1 MHPADLT
8 NSGLLLLR
16 VLVGGL
22 LVAHG
27 GLKFLQP
34 GGLQFESDLLVKDG
48 VRGGKPAA
56 AFSGLTQVGAGT
68 LLIAGLLAPLAGAG
82 AIGAMVVAVFAK
94 ARNGFWVPDDG
105 VEFPLMFVV
114 LSVVVTLTG
123 PGRWSVDH
131 VAHIF
136 PTTWE
141 TLVAV
146 GLGLVAG
153 SATFGALKAPNH
165 VTPPSVGG
173 PQFATAM
180 TSTDK
185 ETSK

>member
-1 MHPADLT
+1 MHAAALT

-16 VLVGGL
+16 VLLGGL

-34 GGLQFESDLLVKDG
+34 GGLQFESDLLIKDG

-68 LLIAGLLAPLAGAG
+68 LLAVGLLVPLAGAG

-94 ARNGFWVPDDG
+94 TRNGFWVPDDG
-105 VEFPLMFVV
+105 AEFPLIFAV
-114 LSVVVTLTG
+114 LGVVVTLTG
-123 PGRWSVDH
+123 PGRWSLDH

-141 TLVAV
+141 TLAAIGV
-146 GLGLVAG
+146 GLLAG
-153 SATFGALKAPNH
+153 AATFAALHGPKPTRSPSGGEAPAAVAN
-165 VTPPSVGG
+165 TN
-173 PQFATAM
+173 AE
-180 TSTDK
+180 K